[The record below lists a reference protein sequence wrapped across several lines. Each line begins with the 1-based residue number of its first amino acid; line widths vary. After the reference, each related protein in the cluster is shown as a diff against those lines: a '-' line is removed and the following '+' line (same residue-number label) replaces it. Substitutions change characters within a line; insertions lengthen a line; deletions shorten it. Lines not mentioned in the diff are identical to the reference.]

1 MPQLDGDIWSDRL
14 DEGLGGVQK
23 FTEGPRR
30 WKTKLLRLGLECGV
44 HGFAVLDRVLD
55 ASSVERV
62 RERVWVCMRGCVP
75 IVVGMC
81 GCVPIVVVG
90 VDRMRDK
97 DILAFLLC
105 MKLVLTG
112 ARYRWR
118 PGHRSR
124 GRIPLR
130 YHLVSLLLPPA
141 LTGPAVLARNALC
154 DNLLILRTRCQGYN
168 AEFDVALGHLHKT
181 TYAQLNRARAQHIL

>member
-1 MPQLDGDIWSDRL
+1 MEDKVVATRL
-14 DEGLGGVQK
+14 GMWRSWFCRL
-23 FTEGPRR
+23 GPR
-30 WKTKLLRLGLECGV
+30 LRRLVCRE
-44 HGFAVLDRVLD
+44 
-55 ASSVERV
+55 SE
-62 RERVWVCMRGCVP
+62 REREWVCMRGCVGVYLGG

-168 AEFDVALGHLHKT
+168 AEFDIALGHLHKT

>member
-1 MPQLDGDIWSDRL
+1 MEDKVVATRLGMWRSWFCRLGPRLRRL
-14 DEGLGGVQK
+14 DCRE
-23 FTEGPRR
+23 
-30 WKTKLLRLGLECGV
+30 
-44 HGFAVLDRVLD
+44 
-55 ASSVERV
+55 SVRV
-62 RERVWVCMRGCVP
+62 RESVGVYVWV
-75 IVVGMC
+75 C

-112 ARYRWR
+112 ARYR

-124 GRIPLR
+124 ERIPLR

-154 DNLLILRTRCQGYN
+154 DDLLILRARCQGYN
-168 AEFDVALGHLHKT
+168 AEFDIALGHLHKT

>member
-1 MPQLDGDIWSDRL
+1 MPQLDGDIGSDRL

-23 FTEGPRR
+23 FTERPLR
-30 WKTKLLRLGLECGV
+30 WKKKLLRLGLECGV

-62 RERVWVCMRGCVP
+62 RECGCGCVGVWV
-75 IVVGMC
+75 C

-112 ARYRWR
+112 ARYR

-124 GRIPLR
+124 GRIP
-130 YHLVSLLLPPA
+130 HLVSLLLPPA

-154 DNLLILRTRCQGYN
+154 DDLLILRTRCQGYN
-168 AEFDVALGHLHKT
+168 AEFDIALGHLHKT